1 MGSDSAAPTK
11 IGRARK
17 KVEIKVKLSPTG
29 PSIVFSSF
37 EHGSRFVV
45 PLVSCGRSHNY
56 EFNNTLIQIRNT
68 FYWPWHLFVIFHFL
82 GTMRWGIHILWNNFQ
97 SVVLGKNGCSLIMNH
112 QL

>member
-37 EHGSRFVV
+37 A
-45 PLVSCGRSHNY
+45 
-56 EFNNTLIQIRNT
+56 
-68 FYWPWHLFVIFHFL
+68 
-82 GTMRWGIHILWNNFQ
+82 
-97 SVVLGKNGCSLIMNH
+97 KNEGEKCSPMDFED
-112 QL
+112 